1 MSKEGIL
8 LCGHGSRHPDGVSGF
23 LTMAEQ
29 IQQRH
34 PEKITE
40 AGFLE
45 LSEPSIAEAVKRLYE
60 RGVRD
65 VLAAQ
70 AFLFAG
76 VHVRLDIPL
85 LLAKSMEQYDGLR
98 IRMASYVGVCDNL
111 VKLGCKRI
119 AEAEE
124 EAPAYDRSEAVLF
137 GVGVRASVSDANGD
151 IAKLNRLIWEEAG
164 FDHSLFAFTS
174 RMAKPCV
181 ADAARIVNHLPH
193 QIVVVLP
200 LIFFNGVCLE
210 NAFSA
215 IKDVCSDSGKTFVF
229 CRPFHCDDLVLD
241 AIEQRLHAV
250 IDGKVDLT
258 QNFDREKAETR
269 CHGHHHGHDHGHHHG
284 H

>member
-1 MSKEGIL
+1 
-8 LCGHGSRHPDGVSGF
+8 
-23 LTMAEQ
+23 MAEQ

-124 EAPAYDRSEAVLF
+124 EAPAYDAVVVDLSRDPDALAGLAGHLEDGLLAGVPVVALGPADSFETMARALELVGQSELHAIQ
-137 GVGVRASVSDANGD
+137 VGVTTT
-151 IAKLNRLIWEEAG
+151 L
-164 FDHSLFAFTS
+164 
-174 RMAKPCV
+174 
-181 ADAARIVNHLPH
+181 
-193 QIVVVLP
+193 LP
-200 LIFFNGVCLE
+200 LYIPIGLGFSYRKAIAGRNVIVLE
-210 NAFSA
+210 DYWQFSVTGLVP
-215 IKDVCSDSGKTFVF
+215 IEPFLTF
-229 CRPFHCDDLVLD
+229 
-241 AIEQRLHAV
+241 ES
-250 IDGKVDLT
+250 
-258 QNFDREKAETR
+258 EEE
-269 CHGHHHGHDHGHHHG
+269 
-284 H
+284 